1 MDKLVLVALFTVA
14 VFVSLALSGV
24 AIYTFRLFTSHP
36 TARQR
41 FLRELLFVG
50 SLFAAVIVSPYVF
63 RIGVFTQYNTPTYR
77 LVFILIVTFFHP
89 CPNSHLLRTFPA
101 SPTFPIPSTRS
112 PGKRCPS

>member
-77 LVFILIVTFFHP
+77 LVFIAIWEAVCGGTVLF
-89 CPNSHLLRTFPA
+89 LLWRHWPLRYA
-101 SPTFPIPSTRS
+101 KEDANHCV
-112 PGKRCPS
+112 G

>member
-77 LVFILIVTFFHP
+77 LVFIAMVTFAHP
-89 CPNSHLLRTFPA
+89 GRNSHILRSFRA
-101 SPTFPIPSTRS
+101 SPPFTIPGTRS
-112 PGKRCPS
+112 SARR

>member
-77 LVFILIVTFFHP
+77 LVFI
-89 CPNSHLLRTFPA
+89 
-101 SPTFPIPSTRS
+101 PI
-112 PGKRCPS
+112 

>member
-63 RIGVFTQYNTPTYR
+63 RIGEFTQYNTPTYR
-77 LVFILIVTFFHP
+77 LVLLSRGIFFPPGLDRLILRRFRASTPFAIP
-89 CPNSHLLRTFPA
+89 RT
-101 SPTFPIPSTRS
+101 R
-112 PGKRCPS
+112 